1 MEAVG
6 KLLPAIF
13 KRQMRRDDTRLVELL
28 VPFWQRAAGRGIAE
42 NSTPVHFGAGTLT
55 LETTCPTWA
64 IQLRNMTEEIR
75 AGINNFM
82 GAPIVKKIRVQLAPK
97 FGQREP
103 EIIQEKPRE
112 PGTLRMAAGKEP
124 ISGAAGKDRVL
135 NKLKAKVTMRREG
148 RLDSCH

>member
-13 KRQMRRDDTRLVELL
+13 KRQMRRDDARLVELL
-28 VPFWQRAAGRGIAE
+28 LPFWQRAAGRGIAE

-64 IQLRNMTEEIR
+64 IQLRTMTEEIR

-82 GAPIVKKIRVQLAPK
+82 GAPIVKTIRVQLSPNL
-97 FGQREP
+97 GQREP
-103 EIIQEKPRE
+103 EIIPERFRE
-112 PGTLRMAAGKEP
+112 AEAMK
-124 ISGAAGKDRVL
+124 GAAGRAAIRGGSDSSRVMGGM
-135 NKLKAKVTMRREG
+135 KAKVNLRGGG
-148 RLDSCH
+148 RLA

>member
-28 VPFWQRAAGRGIAE
+28 TPFWQSAAGRGIAE
-42 NSTPVHFGAGTLT
+42 NSTPIHFGAGTLT

-75 AGINNFM
+75 VGVNNFM
-82 GAPIVKKIRVQLAPK
+82 GAPIVKKIHVQIAPK
-97 FGQREP
+97 LGQREP
-103 EIIQEKPRE
+103 EMFGGRLHE
-112 PGTLRMAAGKEP
+112 PG
-124 ISGAAGKDRVL
+124 SGQVGDRRVPSGGASGKDAALGGLR
-135 NKLKAKVTMRREG
+135 AKVTARGQG
-148 RLDSCH
+148 RPD

>member
-1 MEAVG
+1 MEDVG

-13 KRQMRRDDTRLVELL
+13 KRQIRRDDTRVVELL

-75 AGINNFM
+75 AGINSFM
-82 GAPIVKKIRVQLAPK
+82 GAPIVKTIRVQIAPK
-97 FGQREP
+97 LGQREP
-103 EIIQEKPRE
+103 ERIQERPRQPE
-112 PGTLRMAAGKEP
+112 TLQAAVARAAMAG
-124 ISGAAGKDRVL
+124 GVVKDRAPGGM
-135 NKLKAKVTMRREG
+135 KAKAVLRAPG
-148 RLDSCH
+148 RTD